1 MNPLTSQK
9 MGTPLRSRALTFF
22 FAAVLLINVGY
33 ALLGVASIP
42 RYYERVTTLTIQ
54 DLVPGANAPTNESVQ
69 RSTVGHGLTLSA
81 YALEQIVFDSV
92 LVLVFLAVAALIVAR
107 VRWNWFAWYSASFLA
122 SLAGYAF
129 FTEVSVA
136 NLVPPSIFESGV
148 LFWPLVLLYLFLF
161 PNGKPVPRR
170 GLWLILPAV
179 VLLFLVLLLGYLS
192 ILSANA
198 AVESA
203 LERMAGPMEVS
214 ITVVFVGI
222 LGCQVYRY
230 VRVSSREEKQQ
241 TKWFVFGFVLFLA
254 LSALNDV
261 LGTNNPYRDEVGLL
275 IFAFVPLSVGVAILR
290 YRLWDI
296 DLLIRRSLVYGTLTV
311 LLVLTYAGLVIG
323 LGSLLRLFTGELGQS
338 PVVVVVST
346 LAIAALFQPLRHRLQ
361 ALIDRRFYR
370 RKYDAAQTLAAF
382 NATLRQEVDLE
393 QVLPHLLV
401 VVQQTM
407 QPSHVSLWLRPPK
420 PASPKQATW
429 SSTPPATQDG

>member
-1 MNPLTSQK
+1 
-9 MGTPLRSRALTFF
+9 MGIPLRERLLTLF
-22 FAAVLLINVGY
+22 FAAVLLLNVGY
-33 ALLGVASIP
+33 VLLGVASIP

-54 DLVPGANAPTNESVQ
+54 DLVPGANAPTNEAVQ
-69 RSTVGHGLTLSA
+69 RSALGHGLTLSA

-92 LVLVFLAVAALIVAR
+92 LALVFLAVAALIVAR
-107 VRWNWFAWYSASFLA
+107 VRWHWFAWYSASFLV
-122 SLAGYAF
+122 SLAGYAL

-136 NLVPPSIFESGV
+136 NLVPPSMYESGV

-179 VLLFLVLLLGYLS
+179 VLLFLVLLLGYLA
-192 ILSANA
+192 ILSTNA

-203 LERMAGPMEVS
+203 FARIAAPAEVV
-214 ITVVFVGI
+214 ITVVFVGL

-254 LSALNDV
+254 LSVLNDV
-261 LGTNNPYRDEVGLL
+261 LGTHNPYRDEVGLL
-275 IFAFVPLSVGVAILR
+275 IFAFVPVSVGVAILR

-296 DLLIRRSLVYGTLTV
+296 DLLIRRTLVYGTLTV

-338 PVVVVVST
+338 PVVIVVST

-361 ALIDRRFYR
+361 AIIDRRFYR

-382 NATLRQEVDLE
+382 NATLRQGVDLE
-393 QVLPHLLV
+393 QLREHLLA
-401 VVQQTM
+401 VVQETM
-407 QPSHVSLWLRPPK
+407 QPAHVSLWLRPPVPDRK
-420 PASPKQATW
+420 QQTAWISTSPASQRREER
-429 SSTPPATQDG
+429 